1 MESCKILVF
10 GGTGYIGRHIVK
22 ASVLYGHPTY
32 VYTRPN
38 SSKTDILQDFQAMG
52 VILIK
57 GELNEHEKLV
67 SVLQEVDAVIA
78 GLAYPQV
85 LEQFKIIEAIKA
97 TGNIK
102 RFLPLDFGCDED
114 RVSVLQPFQKFLNK
128 KKEIRR
134 AVEAAGIPYTF
145 VSANLCA
152 VLNYEEDIGR
162 YTIKVA
168 IDPRTCNRVVIYRP
182 KANIISQFQLISL
195 WEKKTGRTFKRVH
208 LSEQQII
215 ALSES
220 LPDPEN
226 IPVAIL
232 QSVFVKGDTANFDL
246 GENDIE
252 ASTLY
257 PDLQYTTIDQLL
269 EIFLH
274 NPPKPISA
282 AFARHSFE
290 PGTER
295 PFGLFHCAA
304 GGDEREAVGKVEDH
318 ARAVHSGSRRCM
330 VGPGGGAGESP
341 NGKEESERE

>member
-1 MESCKILVF
+1 M
-10 GGTGYIGRHIVK
+10 
-22 ASVLYGHPTY
+22 
-32 VYTRPN
+32 
-38 SSKTDILQDFQAMG
+38 SSKGPRIREDFHLGLCPSIHKVGTMVPENVSGIGNRIKKLKITILTFHPLVSIMQGF
-52 VILIK
+52 LIASFL

-282 AFARHSFE
+282 AFA
-290 PGTER
+290 
-295 PFGLFHCAA
+295 
-304 GGDEREAVGKVEDH
+304 
-318 ARAVHSGSRRCM
+318 
-330 VGPGGGAGESP
+330 
-341 NGKEESERE
+341 

>member
-10 GGTGYIGRHIVK
+10 GGSGYIGRRIVK

-38 SSKTDILQDFQAMG
+38 SSQTDILQDFQAMG

-67 SVLQEVDAVIA
+67 SVLREVDVVISA
-78 GLAYPQV
+78 LAYPQV

-97 TGNIK
+97 AGNIK
-102 RFLPLDFGCDED
+102 RFLPSEFGCDED
-114 RVSVLQPFQKFLNK
+114 RVSVLPPFQKFLNK

-145 VSANLCA
+145 VSANLCGGYFINYLFRPYEKRDDVIVYGTGETTA
-152 VLNYEEDIGR
+152 VFNYEEDIGK

-168 IDPRTCNRVVIYRP
+168 TDPRTCNRVVIYRP
-182 KANIISQFQLISL
+182 KSNIISQLQLISL
-195 WEKKTGRTFKRVH
+195 WEKKTGQTFKRVH

-232 QSVFVKGDTANFDL
+232 HSVFVKGDTTNFDL

-269 EIFLH
+269 EIFLY
-274 NPPKPISA
+274 NPLKPFSA
-282 AFARHSFE
+282 AFA
-290 PGTER
+290 
-295 PFGLFHCAA
+295 
-304 GGDEREAVGKVEDH
+304 
-318 ARAVHSGSRRCM
+318 
-330 VGPGGGAGESP
+330 
-341 NGKEESERE
+341 

>member
-10 GGTGYIGRHIVK
+10 GGSGYIGRHIVK

-67 SVLQEVDAVIA
+67 SVLREVDVVISA
-78 GLAYPQV
+78 LAYPQV

-97 TGNIK
+97 AGNIK
-102 RFLPLDFGCDED
+102 RFLPSEFGCDED
-114 RVSVLQPFQKFLNK
+114 RVSVLPPFQKFLNK

-145 VSANLCA
+145 VSANLCGGYFINYLFRPYEKRDDVIVYGTGETTA
-152 VLNYEEDIGR
+152 VFNYEEDIGK

-168 IDPRTCNRVVIYRP
+168 TDPRTCNHVVIYRP
-182 KANIISQFQLISL
+182 KSNIISQLQLISL
-195 WEKKTGRTFKRVH
+195 WEKKTGQTFKRVH

-232 QSVFVKGDTANFDL
+232 HSVFVKGDTTNFDL

-269 EIFLH
+269 EIFLY
-274 NPPKPISA
+274 NPLKPFSA
-282 AFARHSFE
+282 AFA
-290 PGTER
+290 
-295 PFGLFHCAA
+295 
-304 GGDEREAVGKVEDH
+304 
-318 ARAVHSGSRRCM
+318 
-330 VGPGGGAGESP
+330 
-341 NGKEESERE
+341 